1 MMKNKLSLAKPAYR
15 HIKKKKQKPKPKII
29 SEVLIEKYKCDYC
42 EKSKSSRIWKG
53 VGKIQKS
60 KEPEEASLE
69 HKTDDT
75 EQSRHF

>member
-15 HIKKKKQKPKPKII
+15 HIKKKKQNRTII

-53 VGKIQKS
+53 VGKIQNP

-75 EQSRHF
+75 EQSVHF